1 MSLELTAQGVFDS
14 LAAVTREVVK
24 LKGDNPTVNTSG
36 LDSVLAT
43 HIASVATLQESL
55 LTDGDA
61 DVETTAEESSE
72 TPTEEAAETSSE
84 SAAPLDTSIMVAPAD
99 TAPLT
104 AAEAPQNAPVEAE
117 VWPSAQSAPAE
128 SEAASTD
135 VAAESGTT
143 AEAETAAPTA
153 EAEASP
159 PSA

>member
-61 DVETTAEESSE
+61 DTETPQEDVSE
-72 TPTEEAAETSSE
+72 TPAEETAETSSE
-84 SAAPLDTSIMVAPAD
+84 SAVTDTSVMVAPAE

-117 VWPSAQSAPAE
+117 VWPAAQSAPAE
-128 SEAASTD
+128 SETAPTD
-135 VAAESGTT
+135 VAAESGTD
-143 AEAETAAPTA
+143 AAAETAAPA
-153 EAEASP
+153 PEAESSTL
-159 PSA
+159 SA